1 MINKEYLGS
10 NFDDFLAEE
19 GLLEEVEATAI
30 KKVIAYQIEQEMH
43 KKGLTKTEMAKKM
56 NTSRSSLDRLLDP
69 DNVSVNLHTIIK
81 ATSILG
87 KKIKIELV

>member
-1 MINKEYLGS
+1 MINRQYLGS

-30 KKVIAYQIEQEMH
+30 KKVIAYQIEEEMQ

-69 DNVSVNLHTIIK
+69 ENASVNLHTIIK

-87 KKIKIELV
+87 KKLKIELV